1 MTYEFKYE
9 FMYMQNIVKSYLK
22 SGVSTGLPSFQML
35 RPGGRLLR
43 LAPAVPRCAE
53 SQASGACKS
62 STGPQGPGF
71 RRLTG
76 FRLLP
81 VTVRHW
87 QLEFQFQCARKP
99 SAVTLQRANSEDE
112 SEPYTCVSESS

>member
-1 MTYEFKYE
+1 MR
-9 FMYMQNIVKSYLK
+9 
-22 SGVSTGLPSFQML
+22 
-35 RPGGRLLR
+35 RPGGRLLPR
-43 LAPAVPRCAE
+43 LAPAVPRCSE
-53 SQASGACKS
+53 SEAQASAWAPAS
-62 STGPQGPGF
+62 RAQPEGPGF